1 MALNYLEIKEI
12 AASIDGKIKGSH
24 IAGITLINSSDIV
37 LTFSFYRKEKMMIS
51 LNHNY
56 PFIGMVDKEIAF
68 PTVLNKLCEEL
79 RKNIKDTIVMSVNA
93 LNNDRILELT
103 LQKTDEF
110 YNKHIYYLVV
120 ELIPHHPNLLILD
133 DNRKIIFANHYSSLT
148 DKRIILKSIGY
159 ELPENKQNNKDLGVN
174 LADFEQ
180 FVASYLDNSIA
191 LRLKEKYSKLIDTI
205 KRKIKTASRKE
216 TVLNKEIED
225 ASKAMV
231 YQEYGQMIL
240 TLKDDEEEL
249 TSYIKE
255 NDVPY
260 DINKSAIENSNLLFK
275 KCKKNKE
282 TIRVDKE
289 QLAANQELLAKLNH
303 DLCSLNDADE
313 SIYLLLNNEYLK
325 TPLPKQE
332 INKLAPFYVIIDNT
346 KIAFGRNAIQN
357 DMLTFKRAHK
367 ENFFFHIKDQAGSHV
382 VILKNNPSDK
392 DKENAA
398 MLCLALANKEA
409 GEIQVAQIKN
419 IKKGQFVGQVIFSSY
434 SVVRINFVNTK
445 VKAVLSD
452 VKRINL

>member
-12 AASIDGKIKGSH
+12 ASSIDEKIKGNH
-24 IAGITLINSSDIV
+24 IAGVTLVNSNDIV
-37 LTFSFYRKEKMMIS
+37 ISFSFYRKEKMMIS

-56 PFIGMVDKEIAF
+56 PFVGMVDKEIAF

-103 LQKTDEF
+103 LQKTDEY

-148 DKRIILKSIGY
+148 DKRIILKSMSY
-159 ELPENKQNNKDLGVN
+159 ELPENNKNNRDLSVN

-180 FVASYLDNSIA
+180 FVVSYLDNSIS

-225 ASKAMV
+225 ASKVMV

-255 NDVPY
+255 NDIPY
-260 DINKSAIENSNLLFK
+260 DINKSAIENANLLFK
-275 KCKKNKE
+275 KYKKSKE

-289 QLAANQELLAKLNH
+289 QLEINRSLLDKLSH
-303 DLCSLNDADE
+303 DLCSLK
-313 SIYLLLNNEYLK
+313 Y
-325 TPLPKQE
+325 
-332 INKLAPFYVIIDNT
+332 
-346 KIAFGRNAIQN
+346 
-357 DMLTFKRAHK
+357 
-367 ENFFFHIKDQAGSHV
+367 
-382 VILKNNPSDK
+382 
-392 DKENAA
+392 
-398 MLCLALANKEA
+398 
-409 GEIQVAQIKN
+409 
-419 IKKGQFVGQVIFSSY
+419 
-434 SVVRINFVNTK
+434 
-445 VKAVLSD
+445 
-452 VKRINL
+452 